1 MTIGEKINEL
11 RKERNLTLAELAKR
25 SGLTA
30 ITLTNWKRG
39 KTKPQLVALKRVA
52 DVLKCDFEELK
63 SYL

>member
-11 RKERNLTLAELAKR
+11 RKERNLTLAQLAKK
-25 SGLTA
+25 SGISAVTV
-30 ITLTNWKRG
+30 TNWKRG
-39 KTKPQLVALKRVA
+39 KTVPQLVALKKVA